1 MKTGTVAIK
10 GTRDGLL
17 VSIGEKAEI
26 STLKRALHEKM
37 QLAGNFFNGARVTV
51 DMGSRVLTADEVK
64 QLETIICDEY
74 GMMLVKILP
83 QQKESV
89 DESTNT
95 KALNKTVI
103 VKRTIRSGQ
112 KVRFN
117 GSVVV
122 LGDVNPG
129 GEIVA
134 SKDILVMGALR
145 GVAHAGA
152 EGDMTSIV
160 AAFRLQPTQLR
171 IGDKISRSPDGELV
185 TPGFP
190 EVARVVDGVIYIE
203 PYTVF
208 CSENHL

>member
-95 KALNKTVI
+95 KAFLC
-103 VKRTIRSGQ
+103 
-112 KVRFN
+112 
-117 GSVVV
+117 
-122 LGDVNPG
+122 LMPHNPRG
-129 GEIVA
+129 LLLYAQA
-134 SKDILVMGALR
+134 SPFLCLP
-145 GVAHAGA
+145 
-152 EGDMTSIV
+152 SC
-160 AAFRLQPTQLR
+160 Q
-171 IGDKISRSPDGELV
+171 
-185 TPGFP
+185 
-190 EVARVVDGVIYIE
+190 ARVKVNLLL
-203 PYTVF
+203 
-208 CSENHL
+208 S